1 MKHAALGLLLSTALV
16 GACAQTPA
24 PPPTAP
30 AGPGI
35 QEGALPV
42 DPAHQ
47 DHSVASPAVGEAP
60 PVAKKSRFDNTQA
73 VAAASCKGYG
83 RPFSAAHGARP
94 FATASKFAG
103 GGVAR
108 DGGPTS
114 TGAPAFKRT
123 GDTWISQEIRG
134 GGGCPKRATFTLAY
148 TPKTEA
154 GKTVLVA
161 HVCEDVEADP
171 CEMAWTGTISF
182 DLSKELAANH
192 ATDVTFVD
200 P

>member
-1 MKHAALGLLLSTALV
+1 MKHAALGLLSATALV

-24 PPPTAP
+24 PAP
-30 AGPGI
+30 AAPAHGI

-47 DHSVASPAVGEAP
+47 DHSVASPAVGEATEAP
-60 PVAKKSRFDNTQA
+60 PVAKKSRFDNTQS
-73 VAAASCKGYG
+73 VAGASCKGYG
-83 RPFSAAHGARP
+83 RPFSAAH
-94 FATASKFAG
+94 
-103 GGVAR
+103 
-108 DGGPTS
+108 
-114 TGAPAFKRT
+114 GAPAFKRT

-134 GGGCPKRATFTLAY
+134 GGGCPKRAAFTLAY
-148 TPKTEA
+148 TPKTEN
-154 GKTVLVA
+154 GKSVLVA